1 MKTHADLQ
9 AADYRHLWHPYT
21 DVTTY
26 ERAPIHCIERA
37 EGVYLYEQGGRPLL
51 DGIASW
57 WCVAL
62 GHSHPR
68 VVRAIQQQAATLQHC
83 ILATLSHA
91 PAIELAERLAAL
103 APGDLN
109 HVYYAADGSCVVEAA
124 LKMARQYWIF
134 RGQPQRARFISLC
147 DAYHGDSLG
156 AIGVGFMDWFQQ
168 PYGALVVPARTT
180 PSPFLAG
187 SVSAE
192 AQEAHVDWA
201 IGELEA
207 LLDAEGDDVAAIIIE
222 PLCQAAAGIRIY
234 PESYLRRLR
243 AVCDARD
250 ILLIADEIATG
261 FGRTGA
267 WLACDRAGIVPD
279 IVCLGKA
286 LTAGY
291 LPLSAAIATTRIYDV
306 FRSDGIDKRVFW
318 DGHTFCGNP
327 ITAAAALATLAV
339 FEEDQV
345 IARAQPVTAQLEAGF
360 ARLAQIPGVTYHRS
374 LGMIGMCALP
384 PEAGG
389 AATASRVCARALELG
404 LFVRPLGEVLYLWPP
419 LVTRATELDAML
431 GILEQALREA
441 LG

>member
-1 MKTHADLQ
+1 MNPSNDLRQADHL
-9 AADYRHLWHPYT
+9 HLWHPYT
-21 DVTTY
+21 DATTY
-26 ERAPIHCIERA
+26 ERGPFLCIDRA
-37 EGVYLYEQGGRPLL
+37 EGVYLHTADGQRLL

-62 GHSHPR
+62 GHGHPH
-68 VVRAIQQQAATLQHC
+68 VVRAIQDQAARLQHC

-91 PAIELAERLAAL
+91 PAIQLAERLAAL

-109 HVYYAADGSCVVEAA
+109 HVYFAADGSSVVDAA

-134 RGQPQRARFISLC
+134 AGQPQRTRFISLR

-156 AIGVGFMDWFQQ
+156 AIGVGFMEWFQQ
-168 PYGALVVPARTT
+168 PYGALVVPAHTA

-187 SVSAE
+187 PATAE
-192 AQEAHVDWA
+192 AMEAHA
-201 IGELEA
+201 QAALAGLA
-207 LLDAEGDDVAAIIIE
+207 NLLDEHGNETAAIIIE

-234 PESYLRRLR
+234 PESYLRGLR
-243 AVCDARD
+243 ALCDAHGV
-250 ILLIADEIATG
+250 LLIADEIATG
-261 FGRTGA
+261 LGRTGA

-291 LPLSAAIATTRIYDV
+291 LPLSATIATTRIYDA
-306 FRSDGIDKRVFW
+306 FRSDGVNKRVFW

-327 ITAAAALATLAV
+327 ITAAAALATLEV
-339 FEEDQV
+339 FEQDHV
-345 IARAQPVTAQLEAGF
+345 IERAQPVMAQLDAGF
-360 ARLAQIPGVTYHRS
+360 ARLAQMPGVTFHRG
-374 LGMIGMCALP
+374 LGMIAMCALS

-389 AATASRVCARALELG
+389 AQAAGRICARALELG

-419 LVTRATELDAML
+419 LVTSAAEMDQML
-431 GILEQALREA
+431 ALLEQAIHETLS
-441 LG
+441 